1 MTLIADLFKNRTIDY
16 GKNRRTLSGGL
27 AIVVTLLSLVWIG
40 FHVILASSLVS
51 ALPMQ
56 VKLVHLTFAL
66 TLCFL
71 FIPPLKRWADQPP
84 MIIDYFFIFAAVL
97 SLGYLL
103 YRYETLA
110 RMAGRYEP
118 MDIVM
123 GMVGLVVLFEAAR
136 RTVSDG
142 LFVLAVL
149 AFLYAIFGRSFPMPF
164 MHVGFDLP
172 SLTRHLMLTGEGVF
186 GFVLGISAEIIIVF
200 VVLGAVLQ
208 EVKIADFFFR
218 LSRSVAGNTVGGPAK
233 VAVLFSSMMGMV
245 SGETSAN
252 VATTGAFTIPLM
264 KRVGYK
270 PYFAGAIETAA
281 SAGGQIMPP
290 IMGATAFVIADAL
303 GVPYL
308 RIVTAAIFPAILY
321 YVGVY
326 ATVHFRAAKE
336 GLYDPNPDQLPKFLD
351 VLLKEGYMLLP
362 IGGIV
367 ALLVMNYTPTMAAF
381 WGGIIVAVIL
391 TVFSADTRI
400 NFEKVINIAERSAR
414 TAMGLAIAM
423 ALVGVLVG
431 VASLTGITMTI
442 ADKIFGLSGGWM
454 PAAVI
459 LTMIVAIVLG
469 MGVPTTPAY
478 VLASISA
485 APVLLRMGV
494 PDIVAHMFVF
504 YFAVMSALTPPVC
517 TGAYTAAGLAGANPN
532 KVGFTSLRLALGGF
546 VVPLIFISHHS
557 ILLVEGYSIINLAY
571 IVSAIA
577 AGLILIAAAFEGYM
591 LAPITMLWRIVL
603 VGSAVLLVM
612 PSMPV
617 AACGWGLAITT
628 TFIHWKGSRNNA
640 VESLQQNN

>member
-1 MTLIADLFKNRTIDY
+1 MAFSGITALFKNKTISY
-16 GKNRRTLSGGL
+16 GTNRRTVSGRL
-27 AIVVTLLSLVWIG
+27 AVVVSLVSIAWIG
-40 FHVILASSLVS
+40 FHVALSSSIVT

-56 VKLVHLTFAL
+56 VKITHLAFAL
-66 TLCFL
+66 VLCFL
-71 FIPPLKRWADQPP
+71 LVPPLRRWAERPP
-84 MIIDYFFIFAAVL
+84 MAVDYLLILATLA
-97 SLGYLL
+97 SMGYLL
-103 YRYETLA
+103 FRYEDLA
-110 RMAGRYEP
+110 RMAGRYNQT
-118 MDIVM
+118 DILM
-123 GMVGLVVLFEAAR
+123 GMIGLGILFEAAR

-142 LFVLAVL
+142 LFVLAVV

-164 MHVGFDLP
+164 MHVGFDLEA
-172 SLTRHLMLTGEGVF
+172 LTRHLMLTGEGVF
-186 GFVLGISAEIIIVF
+186 GFVLGVSAEIIIVF

-218 LSRSVAGNTVGGPAK
+218 LARSIAGAAVGGPAK
-233 VAVLFSSMMGMV
+233 VAVLFSSMMGTV

-264 KRVGYK
+264 KRVGYQ

-308 RIVTAAIFPAILY
+308 RVVTAAIFPAILY
-321 YVGVY
+321 YIGVF
-326 ATVHFRAAKE
+326 ATVHFRAAKH
-336 GLYDPNPDQLPKFLD
+336 GLYEPNPEQLPSFLE
-351 VLLKEGYMLLP
+351 VLVKQGYMLLP

-367 ALLVMNYTPTMAAF
+367 AMLVMEYTPTMAAF
-381 WGGIIVAVIL
+381 WGGIMVAVAL
-391 TVFSADTRI
+391 TIFSANTRL
-400 NFEKVINIAERSAR
+400 NAEKLINIAERSAR

-431 VASLTGITMTI
+431 VASLTGITMTVS
-442 ADKIFGLSGGWM
+442 DKIFGLSGGWM
-454 PAAVI
+454 PAAVV

-546 VVPLIFISHHS
+546 IVPLIFISYHS
-557 ILLVEGYSIINLAY
+557 VLLVEGFSLLNLVY

-577 AGLILIAAAFEGYM
+577 IALVFVAAAFEGYM
-591 LAPITMLWRIVL
+591 FSSLALPLRL
-603 VGSAVLLVM
+603 AFVGAGILIIL
-612 PSMPV
+612 PSVPV
-617 AACGWGLAITT
+617 AATGWALGATLVVV
-628 TFIHWKGSRNNA
+628 HWRLSRR
-640 VESLQQNN
+640 ESGVPVN